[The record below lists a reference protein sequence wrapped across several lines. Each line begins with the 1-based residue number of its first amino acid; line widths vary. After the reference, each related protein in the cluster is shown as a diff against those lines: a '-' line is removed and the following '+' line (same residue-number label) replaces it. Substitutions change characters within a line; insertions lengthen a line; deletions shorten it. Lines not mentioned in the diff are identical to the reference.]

1 MSTLTHGV
9 KQQRYKFNQ
18 LAIGK
23 ETSCFLG
30 MGINILYSSCS
41 LLGQAHK
48 DESLVTLSPIG
59 EFIKKANGFVGIFP
73 CSKGFILGF

>member
-1 MSTLTHGV
+1 VNTLTHGV
-9 KQQRYKFNQ
+9 KKQCHKINQ

-23 ETSCFLG
+23 EINCFG
-30 MGINILYSSCS
+30 MGTNILYSSCS

-48 DESLVTLSPIG
+48 DESLVVVSFIG
-59 EFIKKANGFVGIFP
+59 EFMKKANGFIGIFP